1 MLSSPL
7 PKQPVTFPCHTC
19 VTEHFLPNILVSRS
33 AGMTSALSHFAL
45 FVLEML
51 SPTCNSSSGRPWCV
65 TGGYH
70 QQPPTCGTK
79 RLHFYVAELT
89 KQQQEFGTFFFFFF
103 PHPRQH
109 KLTTKRRPPPK
120 QKKKKKEVRNILYKH
135 TETTHS
141 LAFFSPR

>member
-1 MLSSPL
+1 MLSLPL

-19 VTEHFLPNILVSRS
+19 VTEHLLPNILVSRS
-33 AGMTSALSHFAL
+33 VGMTSALSHFAL

-89 KQQQEFGTFFFFFF
+89 KQQQEFGSFVFFCSQ
-103 PHPRQH
+103 QH
-109 KLTTKRRPPPK
+109 KLTTKRRPP
-120 QKKKKKEVRNILYKH
+120 QTKKKKELRNKH
-135 TETTHS
+135 TETTHT